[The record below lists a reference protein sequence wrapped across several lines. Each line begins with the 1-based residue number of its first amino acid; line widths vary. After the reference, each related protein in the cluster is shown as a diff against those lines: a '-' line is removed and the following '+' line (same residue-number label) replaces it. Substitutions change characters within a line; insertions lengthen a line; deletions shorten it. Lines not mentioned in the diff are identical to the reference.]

1 MGLKPNFLSDFAA
14 WCSGCTSIPSVHGGI
29 EVVVGR
35 QGEQTTELCKG
46 KYTCLL

>member
-14 WCSGCTSIPSVHGGI
+14 HCYACTSIPSVRGGI
-29 EVVVGR
+29 EVAVGR
-35 QGEQTTELCKG
+35 QGEQTTERCKG